1 MRPIG
6 SARELDAGTLQLTW
20 VPATVLA
27 DRPAKIAS
35 ESSPDEE
42 VTIANN
48 ISALMRSAHARGA
61 RDLAVFRARRGRRCA
76 DARAD
81 GAACTSAY

>member
-1 MRPIG
+1 M
-6 SARELDAGTLQLTW
+6 AGRVSSMQEPLQLNW

-35 ESSPDEE
+35 ETSPDEE

-48 ISALMRSAHARGA
+48 IAALMRSAQHEVIVISR
-61 RDLAVFRARRGRRCA
+61 VFRAGKGGRRH
-76 DARAD
+76 
-81 GAACTSAY
+81 